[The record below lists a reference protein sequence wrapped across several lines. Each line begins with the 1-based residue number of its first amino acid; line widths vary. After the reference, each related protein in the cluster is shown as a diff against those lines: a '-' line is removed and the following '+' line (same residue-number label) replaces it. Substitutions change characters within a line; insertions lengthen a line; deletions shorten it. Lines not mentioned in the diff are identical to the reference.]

1 MEPSDNVIIGSNAG
15 DDAGVYQIS
24 DSLALIQT
32 LDFFTPIVDD
42 PFDFGRI
49 AAANALSDVYAMGGE
64 PKTAMNI
71 VAFPAGAMDMN
82 ILREVLAG
90 GLAILHQAKTDLLG
104 GHSIRDNELK
114 YGLSVTGF
122 VHPEQVIANKGLR
135 SGDVLVLT
143 KPLGIGIINTAIKTG
158 NASSEI
164 IADAVDLMTTLNRD
178 AAFVMKSFSVSAC
191 TDITGFGLLGHLC
204 EMIEN
209 TDTDIL
215 LDAKAIPL
223 MDNTVEFASRGLVPG
238 GCASNGNFREGMV
251 DFSSSADPVFRNI
264 LFDPQTSGG
273 LVIGVPENQAQE
285 LQARLTD
292 QGVPCAAVIGQVTS
306 GKGRI
311 RVS

>member
-1 MEPSDNVIIGSNAG
+1 MLIGSNAG
-15 DDAGVYQIS
+15 DDAGVYQVS
-24 DSLALIQT
+24 DSLALIQS

-71 VAFPAGAMDMN
+71 VAFPAGQMDMK
-82 ILREVLAG
+82 ILRDVLAG
-90 GLAILHQAKTDLLG
+90 GLETLAQAKVDLLG

-122 VHPEQVIANKGLR
+122 VHPKKVIANKGLR
-135 SGDVLVLT
+135 AGDALVLT

-158 NASSEI
+158 NASPET
-164 IADAVDLMTTLNRD
+164 IADAVSLMTALNRG
-178 AAFVMKSFSVSAC
+178 AAMVMQSFPVSAC
-191 TDITGFGLLGHLC
+191 TDVTGFGMLGHLS

-215 LDAKAIPL
+215 LDSKAVPL
-223 MDNTVEFASRGLVPG
+223 MDNTVEFAERGLVPG
-238 GCASNGNFREGMV
+238 GCFSNGKFRKDMV
-251 DFSSSADPVFRNI
+251 DFDSSVAAVFRDI

-273 LVIGVPENQAQE
+273 LVIGVPEAQAQE

-292 QGVPCAAVIGQVTS
+292 QGVSCAAVIGQVSS
-306 GKGRI
+306 GRGRI
-311 RVS
+311 AVF